1 MDDERLP
8 RPSRDVVYEELAD
21 EVVLVHLGT
30 NRIFSLN
37 ATGARL
43 WQLLAAGHSASEIRE
58 QLSREFEVDPAELET
73 EIDRLLAALSA
84 ESLVSE
90 E

>member
-8 RPSRDVVYEELAD
+8 RPSRDVVYEELAG

-37 ATGARL
+37 LTGARL
-43 WQLLAAGHSASEIRE
+43 WQLLAAGHGAAEIRE
-58 QLSREFEVDPAELET
+58 QLRQEFDVDPDELET
-73 EIDRLLAALSA
+73 EIDALLASLSA
-84 ESLVSE
+84 EKLVSE